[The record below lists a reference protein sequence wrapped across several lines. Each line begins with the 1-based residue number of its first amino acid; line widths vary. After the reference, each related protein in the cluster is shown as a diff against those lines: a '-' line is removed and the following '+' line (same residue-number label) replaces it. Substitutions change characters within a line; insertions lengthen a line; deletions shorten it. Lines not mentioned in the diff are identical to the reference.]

1 MNDKSH
7 NVIFN
12 HLSKCI
18 FENKE
23 IVLSA
28 LNDAL
33 LELLGTGYENEISEF
48 SDLLSL
54 SVVGVKKNTTRNE
67 YQIKSIELRRIF
79 GPQIEFVHTERQ
91 QSVLNVLRNMFDEPE
106 NNMAELA
113 YRLRPSNIV
122 LKHMSP
128 ETPLEKAAPLQ
139 DMHR

>member
-1 MNDKSH
+1 M
-7 NVIFN
+7 
-12 HLSKCI
+12 
-18 FENKE
+18 
-23 IVLSA
+23 
-28 LNDAL
+28 
-33 LELLGTGYENEISEF
+33 
-48 SDLLSL
+48 LSL
-54 SVVGVKKNTTRNE
+54 SVVCVKKNTTRNE

-91 QSVLNVLRNMFDEPE
+91 QSVVNVLRNMFDEPE